1 MWTILIIFLF
11 CFSVYLSVK
20 LKFQNYKINI
30 KELIRNDKTS
40 LYLTLGTKVGVGSV
54 IGTTSSIII
63 GGFSSV
69 IWIILFSILTTSIIY
84 YEAYLGR
91 KNRVKLNNDYIGGPN
106 FIVKNKLLSFISL
119 ILLLLI
125 YTFMFQMIQ
134 MNTIS
139 NMILLNVN
147 ISKKLIL
154 IVFLIILLVTIN
166 LKIKEILNIMNKIVP
181 IMCLFF
187 IVICLYGII
196 SNYDILF
203 SSIEVYLKDIFSIK
217 SILCGMIIGIKRSI
231 FMNELLIGTTSLS
244 ASTDKNDINISI
256 KYQILSI
263 FFITITM
270 TLLISSLILIYIYNN
285 PIIND
290 YNLLINN
297 IFHTTY
303 GSIGTLFLIIILILF
318 GFTTILSGFYNK
330 SIAFAY
336 ANGVFEDSN
345 GKSKLI
351 LNIFKLLFIVVTL
364 SGIIINNFFIWKY
377 LDNLIFI
384 MIIINSYSI
393 IKSLG
398 SD

>member
-20 LKFQNYKINI
+20 LKFQNYKIKV

-40 LYLTLGTKVGVGSV
+40 LYLTLGTKVGVGSI

-187 IVICLYGII
+187 IIICLYGII
-196 SNYDILF
+196 NNYDILF
-203 SSIEVYLKDIFSIK
+203 SSIRVYLKDIFSIK

-318 GFTTILSGFYNK
+318 GFTTILSGFYIGKTN
-330 SIAFAY
+330 IEY
-336 ANGVFEDSN
+336 LT
-345 GKSKLI
+345 KSKLI

>member
-11 CFSVYLSVK
+11 CFSVYLSVR

-30 KELIRNDKTS
+30 KELIKNDKTS
-40 LYLTLGTKVGVGSV
+40 LYLTLGTKIGVGSI

-106 FIVKNKLLSFISL
+106 FIVKNKLISFISL

-154 IVFLIILLVTIN
+154 IVFLIILLITIN

-187 IVICLYGII
+187 IIVCLYGII

-256 KYQILSI
+256 KYQILSVL
-263 FFITITM
+263 FITITM

-318 GFTTILSGFYNK
+318 GFTTILSGFYIGKTN
-330 SIAFAY
+330 IEY
-336 ANGVFEDSN
+336 LT
-345 GKSKLI
+345 KSKLI
-351 LNIFKLLFIVVTL
+351 LNIFKLIFIVVTL
-364 SGIIINNFFIWKY
+364 FGIIINNFFIWKY

-398 SD
+398 SDYCDR

>member
-40 LYLTLGTKVGVGSV
+40 LYLTLGTKVGVGSI

-106 FIVKNKLLSFISL
+106 FIVKNKLLSFLSL

-139 NMILLNVN
+139 NIILLNVN

-187 IVICLYGII
+187 IIICLYGII
-196 SNYDILF
+196 NNYDILF

-318 GFTTILSGFYNK
+318 GFTTILSGFYIGKTN
-330 SIAFAY
+330 IEY
-336 ANGVFEDSN
+336 LT
-345 GKSKLI
+345 KSKLI
-351 LNIFKLLFIVVTL
+351 LNVFKLLFIVVTL

>member
-187 IVICLYGII
+187 IIICLYGII
-196 SNYDILF
+196 NNYDILF

-318 GFTTILSGFYNK
+318 GFTTILSGFYIGKTN
-330 SIAFAY
+330 IEY
-336 ANGVFEDSN
+336 LT
-345 GKSKLI
+345 KSKLI

>member
-40 LYLTLGTKVGVGSV
+40 LYLTLGTKVGVGSI

-166 LKIKEILNIMNKIVP
+166 LKIKEILNIMNKTVP

-187 IVICLYGII
+187 IIICLYGII
-196 SNYDILF
+196 NNYDILF

-318 GFTTILSGFYNK
+318 GFTTILSGFYIGKTN
-330 SIAFAY
+330 IEY
-336 ANGVFEDSN
+336 LT
-345 GKSKLI
+345 KSKLI

>member
-11 CFSVYLSVK
+11 CFSVYLSIK

-40 LYLTLGTKVGVGSV
+40 LYLTLGTKVGVGSI

-187 IVICLYGII
+187 IIICLYGII
-196 SNYDILF
+196 NNYDILF
-203 SSIEVYLKDIFSIK
+203 SSMEVYLKDIFSIK

-318 GFTTILSGFYNK
+318 GFTTILSGFYIGKTN
-330 SIAFAY
+330 IEY
-336 ANGVFEDSN
+336 LT
-345 GKSKLI
+345 KSKLI

>member
-1 MWTILIIFLF
+1 MWIILIIFLF

-40 LYLTLGTKVGVGSV
+40 LYLTLGTKVGVGSI

-106 FIVKNKLLSFISL
+106 FIIKNKLLSFISL

-187 IVICLYGII
+187 IIICLYGII

-318 GFTTILSGFYNK
+318 GFTTILSGFYIGKTN
-330 SIAFAY
+330 IEY
-336 ANGVFEDSN
+336 LT
-345 GKSKLI
+345 KSKLI

>member
-11 CFSVYLSVK
+11 CFSIYLSVK

-40 LYLTLGTKVGVGSV
+40 LYLTLGTKIGVGSI

-106 FIVKNKLLSFISL
+106 FIVKNKLISFISL

-154 IVFLIILLVTIN
+154 IVFLIILLITIN

-187 IVICLYGII
+187 IIVCLYGII

-256 KYQILSI
+256 KYQILSVL
-263 FFITITM
+263 FITITM

-318 GFTTILSGFYNK
+318 GFTTILSGFYIGKTN
-330 SIAFAY
+330 IEY
-336 ANGVFEDSN
+336 LT
-345 GKSKLI
+345 KSKLI
-351 LNIFKLLFIVVTL
+351 LNIFKLIFIVVTL
-364 SGIIINNFFIWKY
+364 FGIIINNFFIWKY

>member
-20 LKFQNYKINI
+20 LKFQNYKINV

-40 LYLTLGTKVGVGSV
+40 LYLTLGTKVGVGSI

-84 YEAYLGR
+84 YEAYFGR

-106 FIVKNKLLSFISL
+106 FIIKNKLLSFISL

-147 ISKKLIL
+147 ISNKLIL

-187 IVICLYGII
+187 IIICLYGII
-196 SNYDILF
+196 SNYDILS
-203 SSIEVYLKDIFSIK
+203 SSIKIYLKDIFSIK

-244 ASTDKNDINISI
+244 VSTDKNDINISI

-297 IFHTTY
+297 IFHTNY

-318 GFTTILSGFYNK
+318 GFTTILSGFYIGKTN
-330 SIAFAY
+330 IEY
-336 ANGVFEDSN
+336 LT
-345 GKSKLI
+345 KSKLI

>member
-40 LYLTLGTKVGVGSV
+40 LYLTLGTKVGVGSI

-187 IVICLYGII
+187 IIVCLYGII

-203 SSIEVYLKDIFSIK
+203 SSMEVYLKDIFSIK

-318 GFTTILSGFYNK
+318 GFTTILSGFYIGKTN
-330 SIAFAY
+330 IEY
-336 ANGVFEDSN
+336 LT
-345 GKSKLI
+345 KSKLI
-351 LNIFKLLFIVVTL
+351 LNVFKLLFIVVTL

>member
-40 LYLTLGTKVGVGSV
+40 LYLTLGTKVGVGSI

-106 FIVKNKLLSFISL
+106 FIIKNKLLSFISL

-187 IVICLYGII
+187 IIICLYGII
-196 SNYDILF
+196 NNYDILF
-203 SSIEVYLKDIFSIK
+203 SSIKVYLKDIFSIK

-318 GFTTILSGFYNK
+318 GFTTILSGFYIGKTN
-330 SIAFAY
+330 IEY
-336 ANGVFEDSN
+336 LT
-345 GKSKLI
+345 KSKLI

>member
-154 IVFLIILLVTIN
+154 IIFLIILLVTIN

-187 IVICLYGII
+187 IIICLYGII
-196 SNYDILF
+196 NNYDILSF
-203 SSIEVYLKDIFSIK
+203 SIKIYLKDIFSIK

-318 GFTTILSGFYNK
+318 GFTTILSGFYIGKTN
-330 SIAFAY
+330 IEY
-336 ANGVFEDSN
+336 LT
-345 GKSKLI
+345 KSKLI

>member
-40 LYLTLGTKVGVGSV
+40 LYLTLGTKVGVGSI

-91 KNRVKLNNDYIGGPN
+91 KNSVKLNNDYIGGPN

-154 IVFLIILLVTIN
+154 IIFLIILLVTIN

-187 IVICLYGII
+187 IIICLYGII
-196 SNYDILF
+196 NNYDILSF
-203 SSIEVYLKDIFSIK
+203 SIKIYLKDIFSIK

-318 GFTTILSGFYNK
+318 GFTTILSGFYIGKTN
-330 SIAFAY
+330 IEY
-336 ANGVFEDSN
+336 LT
-345 GKSKLI
+345 KSKLI

>member
-40 LYLTLGTKVGVGSV
+40 LYLTLGTKVGVGSI

-187 IVICLYGII
+187 IIICLYGII

-318 GFTTILSGFYNK
+318 GFTTILSGFYIGKTN
-330 SIAFAY
+330 IEY
-336 ANGVFEDSN
+336 LT
-345 GKSKLI
+345 KSKLI

>member
-40 LYLTLGTKVGVGSV
+40 LYLTLGTKVGVGSI

-154 IVFLIILLVTIN
+154 IIFLIILLVTIN

-187 IVICLYGII
+187 IIICLYGII
-196 SNYDILF
+196 NNYDILF
-203 SSIEVYLKDIFSIK
+203 SSIKVYLKDIFSIK

-297 IFHTTY
+297 IFHTNY

-318 GFTTILSGFYNK
+318 GFTTILSGFYIGKTN
-330 SIAFAY
+330 IEY
-336 ANGVFEDSN
+336 LT
-345 GKSKLI
+345 KSKLI

>member
-11 CFSVYLSVK
+11 CFSVYLSIK

-40 LYLTLGTKVGVGSV
+40 LYLTLGTKVGVGSI

-106 FIVKNKLLSFISL
+106 FIVKNKLLSFLSL

-187 IVICLYGII
+187 IIICLYGII
-196 SNYDILF
+196 NNYDILF

-318 GFTTILSGFYNK
+318 GFTTILSGFYIGKTN
-330 SIAFAY
+330 IEY
-336 ANGVFEDSN
+336 LT
-345 GKSKLI
+345 KSKLI
-351 LNIFKLLFIVVTL
+351 LNVFKLLFIVVTL

>member
-1 MWTILIIFLF
+1 MWIILIIFLF

-40 LYLTLGTKVGVGSV
+40 LYLTLGTKVGVGSI

-139 NMILLNVN
+139 NMILLNIN

-154 IVFLIILLVTIN
+154 IIFLIILLVTIN

-187 IVICLYGII
+187 IIICLYGII
-196 SNYDILF
+196 NNYDILF
-203 SSIEVYLKDIFSIK
+203 SSIDVYLKDIFSIK

-318 GFTTILSGFYNK
+318 GFTTILSGFYIGKTN
-330 SIAFAY
+330 IEY
-336 ANGVFEDSN
+336 LT
-345 GKSKLI
+345 KSKLI

>member
-154 IVFLIILLVTIN
+154 IVFLIILSVTIN

-187 IVICLYGII
+187 IIVCLYGII
-196 SNYDILF
+196 SNYDILL
-203 SSIEVYLKDIFSIK
+203 SSIKIYLKDIFSIK

-318 GFTTILSGFYNK
+318 GFTTILSGFYIGKTN
-330 SIAFAY
+330 IEY
-336 ANGVFEDSN
+336 LT
-345 GKSKLI
+345 KSKLI

>member
-40 LYLTLGTKVGVGSV
+40 LYLTLGTKVGVGSI

-69 IWIILFSILTTSIIY
+69 IWIILFSILATSIIY

-154 IVFLIILLVTIN
+154 IIFLIILLVTIN

-187 IVICLYGII
+187 IIICLYGII
-196 SNYDILF
+196 NNYDILSF
-203 SSIEVYLKDIFSIK
+203 SIKIYLKDIFSIK

-318 GFTTILSGFYNK
+318 GFTTILSGFYIGKTN
-330 SIAFAY
+330 IEY
-336 ANGVFEDSN
+336 LT
-345 GKSKLI
+345 KSKLI

-393 IKSLG
+393 INSLG

>member
-40 LYLTLGTKVGVGSV
+40 LYLTLGTKVGVGSI

-154 IVFLIILLVTIN
+154 IIFLIILLVTIN

-187 IVICLYGII
+187 IIICLYGII
-196 SNYDILF
+196 NNYDILSF
-203 SSIEVYLKDIFSIK
+203 SIKIYLKDIFSIK

-318 GFTTILSGFYNK
+318 GFTTILSGFYIGKTN
-330 SIAFAY
+330 IEY
-336 ANGVFEDSN
+336 LT
-345 GKSKLI
+345 KSKLI
-351 LNIFKLLFIVVTL
+351 LNIFKLLFIVIAL

>member
-40 LYLTLGTKVGVGSV
+40 LYLTLGTKVGVGSI

-106 FIVKNKLLSFISL
+106 FIVKNKLLSFLSL

-187 IVICLYGII
+187 IIVCLYGII
-196 SNYDILF
+196 SNYDVLF

-256 KYQILSI
+256 KYQILSVL
-263 FFITITM
+263 FITITM

-318 GFTTILSGFYNK
+318 GFTTILSGFYIGKTN
-330 SIAFAY
+330 IEY
-336 ANGVFEDSN
+336 LT
-345 GKSKLI
+345 KSKLI
-351 LNIFKLLFIVVTL
+351 LNIFKLIFIVVTL

>member
-40 LYLTLGTKVGVGSV
+40 LYLTLGTKVGVGSI

-154 IVFLIILLVTIN
+154 IIFLIILLVTIN

-187 IVICLYGII
+187 IIICLYGII
-196 SNYDILF
+196 NNYDILF

-297 IFHTTY
+297 IFHTNY

-318 GFTTILSGFYNK
+318 GFTTILSGFYIGKTN
-330 SIAFAY
+330 IEY
-336 ANGVFEDSN
+336 LT
-345 GKSKLI
+345 KSKLI

>member
-20 LKFQNYKINI
+20 LKFQNYKIKV

-40 LYLTLGTKVGVGSV
+40 LYLTLGTKVGVGSI

-106 FIVKNKLLSFISL
+106 FIIKNKLLSFISL

-147 ISKKLIL
+147 ISKKLML

-187 IVICLYGII
+187 IIICLYGII

-318 GFTTILSGFYNK
+318 GFTTILSGFYIGKTN
-330 SIAFAY
+330 IEY
-336 ANGVFEDSN
+336 LT
-345 GKSKLI
+345 KSKLI

>member
-20 LKFQNYKINI
+20 LKFQNYKINV

-40 LYLTLGTKVGVGSV
+40 LYLTLGTKVGVGSI

-187 IVICLYGII
+187 IIICLYGII
-196 SNYDILF
+196 NNYDILF
-203 SSIEVYLKDIFSIK
+203 SSIKVYLKDIFSIK

-231 FMNELLIGTTSLS
+231 LNELLIGTTSLS

-297 IFHTTY
+297 IFHTNY

-318 GFTTILSGFYNK
+318 GFTTILSGFYIGKTN
-330 SIAFAY
+330 IEY
-336 ANGVFEDSN
+336 LT
-345 GKSKLI
+345 KSKLI
-351 LNIFKLLFIVVTL
+351 LNVFKLLFIVVTL

>member
-40 LYLTLGTKVGVGSV
+40 LYLTLGTKVGVGSI

-84 YEAYLGR
+84 YEAYFGR

-187 IVICLYGII
+187 IIICLYGII

-318 GFTTILSGFYNK
+318 GFTTILSGFYIGKTN
-330 SIAFAY
+330 IEY
-336 ANGVFEDSN
+336 LT
-345 GKSKLI
+345 KSKLI

>member
-40 LYLTLGTKVGVGSV
+40 LYLTLGTKVGVGSI

-187 IVICLYGII
+187 IIICLYGTIN
-196 SNYDILF
+196 NYDILF
-203 SSIEVYLKDIFSIK
+203 SSMEVYLKDIFSIK

-297 IFHTTY
+297 IFHTSY

-318 GFTTILSGFYNK
+318 GFTTILSGFYIGKTN
-330 SIAFAY
+330 IEY
-336 ANGVFEDSN
+336 LT
-345 GKSKLI
+345 KSKLI

>member
-40 LYLTLGTKVGVGSV
+40 LYLTLGTKVGVGSI

-187 IVICLYGII
+187 IIICLYGII
-196 SNYDILF
+196 NNYDILF

-297 IFHTTY
+297 IFHTNY

-318 GFTTILSGFYNK
+318 GFTTILSGFYIGKTN
-330 SIAFAY
+330 IEY
-336 ANGVFEDSN
+336 LT
-345 GKSKLI
+345 KSKLI

>member
-30 KELIRNDKTS
+30 KELFRNDKTS
-40 LYLTLGTKVGVGSV
+40 LYLTLGTKVGVGSI

-106 FIVKNKLLSFISL
+106 FIIKNKLLSFISL

-147 ISKKLIL
+147 ISKKLML

-187 IVICLYGII
+187 IIICLYGII
-196 SNYDILF
+196 NNYDILF

-318 GFTTILSGFYNK
+318 GFTTILSGFYIGKTN
-330 SIAFAY
+330 IEY
-336 ANGVFEDSN
+336 LT
-345 GKSKLI
+345 KSKLI

>member
-40 LYLTLGTKVGVGSV
+40 LYLTLGTKVGVGSI

-106 FIVKNKLLSFISL
+106 FIVKNKLLSFLSL

-187 IVICLYGII
+187 IIICLYGII
-196 SNYDILF
+196 NNYDILF

-263 FFITITM
+263 FFITMTM

-318 GFTTILSGFYNK
+318 GFTTILSGFYIGKTN
-330 SIAFAY
+330 IEY
-336 ANGVFEDSN
+336 LT
-345 GKSKLI
+345 KSKLI
-351 LNIFKLLFIVVTL
+351 LNVFKLLFIVVTL

>member
-40 LYLTLGTKVGVGSV
+40 LYLTLGTKVGVGSI

-106 FIVKNKLLSFISL
+106 FIIKNKLLSFISL

-147 ISKKLIL
+147 ISNKLIL

-187 IVICLYGII
+187 IIICLYGII

-270 TLLISSLILIYIYNN
+270 TLLMSSLILIYIYNN

-318 GFTTILSGFYNK
+318 GFTTILSGFYIGKTN
-330 SIAFAY
+330 IEY
-336 ANGVFEDSN
+336 LT
-345 GKSKLI
+345 KSKLI
-351 LNIFKLLFIVVTL
+351 LNVFKLLFIVVTL

>member
-30 KELIRNDKTS
+30 KELFRNDKTS
-40 LYLTLGTKVGVGSV
+40 LYLTLGTKVGVGSI

-187 IVICLYGII
+187 IIICLYGII

-203 SSIEVYLKDIFSIK
+203 SSMEVYLKDIFSIK

-318 GFTTILSGFYNK
+318 GFTTILSGFYIGKTN
-330 SIAFAY
+330 IEY
-336 ANGVFEDSN
+336 LT
-345 GKSKLI
+345 KSKLI

>member
-40 LYLTLGTKVGVGSV
+40 LYLTLGTKVGVGSI

-154 IVFLIILLVTIN
+154 IIFLIILLVTIN

-187 IVICLYGII
+187 IIICLYGII
-196 SNYDILF
+196 NNYDILSF
-203 SSIEVYLKDIFSIK
+203 SIKIYLKDIFSIK

-256 KYQILSI
+256 KYQILSVL
-263 FFITITM
+263 FITITM
-270 TLLISSLILIYIYNN
+270 SVLISSLILIYIYNN

-303 GSIGTLFLIIILILF
+303 GSIGTLFLIIIIILF
-318 GFTTILSGFYNK
+318 GFTTILSGFYIGKTN
-330 SIAFAY
+330 IEY
-336 ANGVFEDSN
+336 LT
-345 GKSKLI
+345 KSKLI

>member
-40 LYLTLGTKVGVGSV
+40 LYLTLGTKVGVGSI

-106 FIVKNKLLSFISL
+106 FIIKNKLLSFISL

-187 IVICLYGII
+187 IIICFYGII

-318 GFTTILSGFYNK
+318 GFTTILSGFYIGKTN
-330 SIAFAY
+330 IEY
-336 ANGVFEDSN
+336 LT
-345 GKSKLI
+345 KSKLI

>member
-30 KELIRNDKTS
+30 KELFRNDKTS
-40 LYLTLGTKVGVGSV
+40 LYLTLGTKVGVGSI

-106 FIVKNKLLSFISL
+106 FIVKNKLLSFISF

-187 IVICLYGII
+187 IIICLYGII

-318 GFTTILSGFYNK
+318 GFTTILSGFYIGKTN
-330 SIAFAY
+330 IEY
-336 ANGVFEDSN
+336 LT
-345 GKSKLI
+345 KSKLI

>member
-40 LYLTLGTKVGVGSV
+40 LYLTLGTKVGVGSI

-187 IVICLYGII
+187 IIICLYGII

-203 SSIEVYLKDIFSIK
+203 SSIKIYLKDIFSIK

-231 FMNELLIGTTSLS
+231 FMNELSIGTTSLS

-318 GFTTILSGFYNK
+318 GFTTILSGFYIGKTN
-330 SIAFAY
+330 IEY
-336 ANGVFEDSN
+336 LT
-345 GKSKLI
+345 KSKLI

>member
-40 LYLTLGTKVGVGSV
+40 LYLTLGTKVGVGSI

-187 IVICLYGII
+187 IIICLYGII

-270 TLLISSLILIYIYNN
+270 TLLISSLILIYTYNN

-318 GFTTILSGFYNK
+318 GFTTILSGFYIGKTN
-330 SIAFAY
+330 IEY
-336 ANGVFEDSN
+336 LT
-345 GKSKLI
+345 KSKLI

>member
-40 LYLTLGTKVGVGSV
+40 LYLTLGTKVGVGSI

-187 IVICLYGII
+187 IIICLYGII
-196 SNYDILF
+196 NNYDILF

-303 GSIGTLFLIIILILF
+303 GSIGTLFLIIIIILF
-318 GFTTILSGFYNK
+318 GFTTILSGFYIGKTN
-330 SIAFAY
+330 IEY
-336 ANGVFEDSN
+336 LT
-345 GKSKLI
+345 KSKLI

>member
-40 LYLTLGTKVGVGSV
+40 LYLTLGTKIGVGSI

-106 FIVKNKLLSFISL
+106 FIVKNKLISFISL

-154 IVFLIILLVTIN
+154 IVFLIILLITIN

-187 IVICLYGII
+187 IIVCLYGII
-196 SNYDILF
+196 SNYDVLF

-256 KYQILSI
+256 KYQILSVL
-263 FFITITM
+263 FITITM

-318 GFTTILSGFYNK
+318 GFTTILSGFYIGKTN
-330 SIAFAY
+330 IEY
-336 ANGVFEDSN
+336 LT
-345 GKSKLI
+345 KSKLI
-351 LNIFKLLFIVVTL
+351 LNIFKLIFIVVTL
-364 SGIIINNFFIWKY
+364 FGIIINNFFIWKY

>member
-11 CFSVYLSVK
+11 CFSIYLSVK

-40 LYLTLGTKVGVGSV
+40 LYLTLGTKVGVGSI

-147 ISKKLIL
+147 LSKKLIL
-154 IVFLIILLVTIN
+154 IIFLIILLVTIN

-187 IVICLYGII
+187 IIICLYGII
-196 SNYDILF
+196 NNYDILF

-244 ASTDKNDINISI
+244 ASTDKNDINTSI
-256 KYQILSI
+256 KYQILSVL
-263 FFITITM
+263 FITITM

-318 GFTTILSGFYNK
+318 GFTTILSGFYIGKTN
-330 SIAFAY
+330 IEY
-336 ANGVFEDSN
+336 LT
-345 GKSKLI
+345 KSKLI

>member
-40 LYLTLGTKVGVGSV
+40 LYLTLGTKVGVGSI

-187 IVICLYGII
+187 IIICLYGII
-196 SNYDILF
+196 NNYDILF
-203 SSIEVYLKDIFSIK
+203 SSMEVYLKDIFSIK

-318 GFTTILSGFYNK
+318 GFTTILSGFYIGKTN
-330 SIAFAY
+330 IEY
-336 ANGVFEDSN
+336 LT
-345 GKSKLI
+345 KSKLI

-364 SGIIINNFFIWKY
+364 SGIIINNLFIWKY